1 MAKSAAA
8 KQLATPDVRFVPF
21 KDFGIA
27 PENMRFGEPAD
38 ADIPELAST
47 MAVAGNVMPV
57 IARPGKG
64 ATEKPLMILE
74 GRRRYLGAEHLIAE
88 GVATDDFLLK
98 VEIIT
103 DPVAIK
109 QAIYLP
115 NNHRRDPHIVDSIV
129 AIGKMRSAKMTDK
142 KIADALGGL
151 IELDVRRLGAL
162 ANLHPDVLQAM
173 RDNTINMRDARLL
186 ARIEDRNVQAEYA
199 AQAKAGQ
206 HWQYAL
212 SSEQDGA
219 IDVTDDR
226 FNLVLIDDYRAK
238 GGRTEIDLFGELE
251 EKILDPEILDNLWRS
266 AVQPIVERLKGLG
279 LAVYIGGGRSVRA
292 PEGLENLP
300 YCHRYYMP
308 DEQKKALAA
317 LDDNHRELA
326 AVFDDEE
333 FDYLAEG
340 AVDAVISRLNAK
352 RAIFTGEHPSRNIT
366 AIAIYPSDRYGVEA
380 NYFCEP
386 YVAPEVDDD
395 EDGDAAGSSSYSS
408 YSSRAV
414 VMDVT
419 IPEMVVET
427 DGCSHALHETITD
440 FATRGLIRAVG
451 DDINAGL
458 TIVIARL
465 FCAQVLQGRVNGDQA
480 ASTIGA
486 SAYHRGQLEPVQ
498 ALDGEIYSR
507 VQQRRT
513 EFLESGQRP
522 IPWVDGL
529 PHGEKM
535 TLLAELAAL
544 SLNLREGGTNF
555 VRKSARAEAAE
566 IADLV
571 GYDIVA
577 YWTPDQAY
585 LKGHSRKQLLELL
598 TEMGCDDPRASG
610 LKKGELVDFVA
621 EQAAERGWAPAAV
634 SWKLVE
640 PAPGEDAAS
649 RKADA
654 IASMSGLLGSKDGEE
669 GDDPVGEGHQD
680 ADAGGPPDQP
690 TIANDAEFTEEQE
703 ALVAELMEQS
713 GLPEH
718 VVRQQVAEAAQAANG
733 NEVSETEIA
742 DAA

>member
-1 MAKSAAA
+1 MTKPKTTKQRAA
-8 KQLATPDVRFVPF
+8 PDVRIAEY
-21 KDFGIA
+21 KDVGHA
-27 PENMRFGEPAD
+27 QENMRFGEPAD
-38 ADIPELAST
+38 DDIPELADSLL
-47 MAVAGNVMPV
+47 AAGNVTSILV
-57 IARPGKG
+57 RPGKAG
-64 ATEKPLMILE
+64 EKPFMALD
-74 GRRRYLGAEHLIAE
+74 GRRRLYGVDYLIANNR
-88 GVATDDFLLK
+88 ADDTFRLK
-98 VEIIT
+98 IEVLT
-103 DPVAIK
+103 DPIAIQ
-109 QAIYLP
+109 QAILLP
-115 NNHRRDPHIVDSIV
+115 NTHRRAPHVVDTIV

-142 KIADALGGL
+142 KIADAMGY
-151 IELDVRRLGAL
+151 EDLDVRRLGAL
-162 ANLHPDVLQAM
+162 ADLHPDVLQAM
-173 RDNTINMRDARLL
+173 RDNNINMRDARML
-186 ARIEDRNVQAEYA
+186 ARVEDRAVQAEYA
-199 AQAKAGQ
+199 AQAQAGQ

-212 SSEQDGA
+212 QRQQEGTV
-219 IDVTDDR
+219 DVTDDR
-226 FNLVLIDDYRAK
+226 FNFVLIDDYRAK
-238 GGRTEIDLFGELE
+238 GGRTEVDLFGELD

-279 LAVYIGGGRSVRA
+279 LTVYIGGGHGVRA

-300 YCHRYYMP
+300 YCARYYMP

-317 LDDNHRELA
+317 LDDNHRDVA
-326 AVFDDEE
+326 AVFDDEN

-340 AVDAVISRLNAK
+340 SIDTIISRLNAK
-352 RAIFTGEHPSRNIT
+352 RAIFTGEHPTRNIT

-386 YVAPEVDDD
+386 YVAPESDED
-395 EDGDAAGSSSYSS
+395 EDGDEAGSSSYSS

-440 FATRGLIRAVG
+440 FATRGLIRSVG

-465 FCAQVLQGRVNGDQA
+465 FCAEVLQGRINGDQA

-486 SAYHRGQLEPVQ
+486 SAYHRGQLDPVE
-498 ALDGEIYSR
+498 ALDGEIYNR
-507 VQQRRT
+507 VKARRD
-513 EFLESGQRP
+513 EFLASGLRP

-555 VRKSARAEAAE
+555 VRKSARAEASE

-571 GYDIVA
+571 GYDMAA

-598 TEMGCDDPRASG
+598 TEMGCDDPRAGG

-621 EQAAERGWAPAAV
+621 EQAAERSWAPAAV

-649 RKADA
+649 RKAA
-654 IASMSGLLGSKDGEE
+654 LIESMSGILGPKDGAE
-669 GDDPVGEGHQD
+669 GDQQD
-680 ADAGGPPDQP
+680 DGDQDGDTAGLTGQP
-690 TIANDAEFTEEQE
+690 IANAFVFTDEQE
-703 ALVAELMEQS
+703 TLVAELMEQS

-718 VVRQQVAEAAQAANG
+718 VVRQQVVDAAQAANG
-733 NEVSETEIA
+733 NEISDTEIA